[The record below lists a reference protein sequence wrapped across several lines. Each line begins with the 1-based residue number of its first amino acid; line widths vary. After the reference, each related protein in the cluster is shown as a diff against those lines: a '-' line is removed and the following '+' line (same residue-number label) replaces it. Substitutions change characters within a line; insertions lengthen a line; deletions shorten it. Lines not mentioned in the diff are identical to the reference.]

1 MFLQTEYEFTLPRGY
16 VDLEGN
22 VHRKGV
28 MRLATALDE
37 IEGAKASA
45 ARRDANYTQV
55 ILLSRVITKLGRLEE
70 VTPQVIEK
78 LFTVDFMFLQN
89 MYKTINNV
97 ENPVIQVQ
105 CPHCGQKFTDTIKF
119 VFEE

>member
-37 IEGAKASA
+37 IEGAKVSA